1 LAWCFEGEK
10 DGKEKNERRR
20 GERERERKVIQG
32 KFCGNS
38 SIKLPARAFQQHQTS
53 MVGRSQMAGIGVL
66 SRRLLNLQSQSLRS
80 SLPAASST
88 TEACHVHQTQIHLS
102 KRAFATKLTDSQRSS
117 SINYLLNQK
126 LPWSHLEER
135 DALTKTF
142 HFVDFAQAWSFM
154 SKVAVLAEE
163 MNHHPEWFNVYNRV
177 EVTLTTHDCGGL
189 SENDLEMAKKM
200 NEFERELLSG

>member
-1 LAWCFEGEK
+1 MVVSKAKE
-10 DGKEKNERRR
+10 GKEKNERR
-20 GERERERKVIQG
+20 GGRERKE
-32 KFCGNS
+32 KKKGNTFLCRVT
-38 SIKLPARAFQQHQTS
+38 IDDFHQALLPVLTS
-53 MVGRSQMAGIGVL
+53 NIMVGRSQMAGIGVL

-80 SLPAASST
+80 SLPAASLT

-102 KRAFATKLTDSQRSS
+102 IRAFATKLTDSQRSS

-154 SKVAVLAEE
+154 SKVAALAEE